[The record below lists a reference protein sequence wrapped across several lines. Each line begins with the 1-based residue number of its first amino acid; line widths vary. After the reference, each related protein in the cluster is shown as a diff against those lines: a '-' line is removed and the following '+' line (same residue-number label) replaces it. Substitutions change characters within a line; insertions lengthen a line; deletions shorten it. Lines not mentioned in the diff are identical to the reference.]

1 MRILYARNTDYL
13 HDLDANKYPR
23 FARAPVMK
31 HVARFG
37 LKMIQALAT
46 IAVQTTIITI
56 SGTNPDG
63 DYTPSFTGTDAL
75 GVAFDIELD
84 AFAASGDDEEAIAA
98 GIEAIIETAIGV
110 ELAGLLTSADVTGA
124 VITLVW
130 EPGVTVT
137 SSVEVPVGAVATIAR
152 SFSAVV
158 TPATRLGGWPVMPVF
173 YEHVIRASM
182 ILHRL
187 TAIAGL
193 AAVTIIGGDANDD
206 NGLLTST
213 SLAAAGTVQTAAA
226 ERQRRYEAAF
236 TPQYTIVSTTD
247 QFSSATAGEFMVELE
262 YTPVPETAHA
272 GTI

>member
-1 MRILYARNTDYL
+1 MRILYAKNTDYL

-23 FARAPVMK
+23 FARSPVVK

-37 LKMIQALAT
+37 LKMIQALASVA
-46 IAVQTTIITI
+46 IQTTTVLIGG
-56 SGTNPDG
+56 SAPDG
-63 DYTPSFTGTDAL
+63 NYTARFVGTDAL
-75 GVAFDIELD
+75 GVAFDISIP
-84 AFAASGDDEEAIAA
+84 AFAASGNTNAQIAA
-98 GIEAIIETAIGV
+98 GIEALIATARAGS
-110 ELAGLLTSADVTGA
+110 LAGVVTDESVNSETITILFA
-124 VITLVW
+124 V
-130 EPGVTVT
+130 GVTCTVSLT
-137 SSVEVPVGAVATIAR
+137 VPVGATPTISRIFTAI
-152 SFSAVV
+152 VNM
-158 TPATRLGGWPVMPVF
+158 ATRLGGWPVMPVF

-182 ILHRL
+182 LLHRL

-213 SLAAAGTVQTAAA
+213 SLAATGTVQTTAA
-226 ERQRRYEAAF
+226 ERDRRYEAAF
-236 TPQYTIVSTTD
+236 APQYTIVSTTD